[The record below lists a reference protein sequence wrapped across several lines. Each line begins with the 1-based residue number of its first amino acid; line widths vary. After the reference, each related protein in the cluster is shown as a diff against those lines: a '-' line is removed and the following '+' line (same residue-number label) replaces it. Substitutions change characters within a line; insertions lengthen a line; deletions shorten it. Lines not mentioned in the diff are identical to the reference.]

1 MYLGHIVKVL
11 FISEDTGTFK
21 IATCS
26 WKSDAFHFYF
36 FSIVL
41 NSLWENWL
49 IENNANELYVTFSF
63 TSKGKIHRE
72 KAPPLPL
79 LIRV

>member
-26 WKSDAFHFYF
+26 WKSNAFLFF
-36 FSIVL
+36 FFFQLFSIAYGRIG
-41 NSLWENWL
+41 SL
-49 IENNANELYVTFSF
+49 
-63 TSKGKIHRE
+63 KIMQMDYM
-72 KAPPLPL
+72 
-79 LIRV
+79 